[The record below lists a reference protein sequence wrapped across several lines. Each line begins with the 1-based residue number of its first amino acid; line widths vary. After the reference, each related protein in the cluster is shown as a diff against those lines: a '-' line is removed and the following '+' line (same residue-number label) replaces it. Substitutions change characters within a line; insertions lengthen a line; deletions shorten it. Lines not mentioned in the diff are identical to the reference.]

1 MSKFFGAVGDDS
13 SSEES
18 SSEGEEEE
26 LEEVKEEAKQ
36 KFTKTD
42 RALISDSSDEEEER
56 KILTPEHK
64 MREAL
69 RKITQPLNNQV
80 KDRDFAGMHA
90 SFNELVKAIQKNSD
104 VIKNSGTPNFLLK
117 TLMRME
123 DLLTSIRPAD
133 EKNMTKNNKKNFG
146 TLHNKFKK
154 FIKAEFETQLAEY
167 RKDPKDSDMEEDDDE
182 DEDEDEEE
190 DVKPKPSKK

>member
-1 MSKFFGAVGDDS
+1 MSKFFGAVGDES

-18 SSEGEEEE
+18 SSEGESEE

-36 KFTKTD
+36 KFTRTD
-42 RALISDSSDEEEER
+42 KALISDSSDEEEER

-69 RKITQPLNNQV
+69 RKITKPLNDHV
-80 KDRDFAGMHA
+80 RDKDYASMHT

-104 VIKNSGTPNFLLK
+104 VMRGAGTPNFLLK

-133 EKNMTKNNKKNFG
+133 EKNMTRNNKKNFG

-154 FIKAEFETQLAEY
+154 FIKAEFEKELGEY
-167 RKDPKDSDMEEDDDE
+167 RKDPKDSEVEEDE
-182 DEDEDEEE
+182 DEDEDENEE
-190 DVKPKPSKK
+190 EEVKPKPSKK